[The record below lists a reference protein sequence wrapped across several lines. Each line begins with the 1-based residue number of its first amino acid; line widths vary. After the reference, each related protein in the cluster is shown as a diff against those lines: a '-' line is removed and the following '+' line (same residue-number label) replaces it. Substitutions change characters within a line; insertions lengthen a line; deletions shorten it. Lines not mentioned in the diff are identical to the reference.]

1 MATDKHKDNRTDEI
15 KQKVKAR
22 VAQEAEIINAEKKR
36 LTQTEDKK
44 ADYSTDG
51 GYLKRTKFSKDGA
64 IQILLA
70 NFVPSIMEKI
80 VVDDGSEERK
90 RNPVLV
96 IAGKLSD
103 GTDLPRL
110 EVQADKFLNMNW
122 VAPWLPAAN
131 MSPGS
136 TTKDHIR
143 FFMQK
148 NSHGHKVKTIFAQT
162 GWKFIKGKPYFLHGA
177 GAVGAEPGMDISV
190 KLDTEIQRYSLP
202 LPPPLDKQEE
212 AADFLELERRG
223 LETSLTFLD
232 IGKREITYPLFSSI
246 WLAPM
251 ISILDCPVNF
261 SYYVQGP
268 ARSYKTSVLL
278 LVLSFFGQF
287 NKAQKLANFT
297 NTEVAIELAAFRA
310 ADVPFVLDDL
320 SPSTSKRIAE
330 QKEKLMQTIVRSF
343 ANRSSRARGNP
354 DITLRESM
362 PPRGLLYI
370 SAELLPT
377 VESIITR
384 LVTVE
389 FTRETIDLNKLSRL
403 QADAPLL
410 PFAMHA
416 YLSWM
421 RENMVDIQNS
431 FREQFVPLR
440 QQSIDNGCDPRIAE
454 HTAFQIF
461 ALQTALTF
469 FQHRGVLDDGATER
483 IILEAWDVFICLAKR
498 QEAHVDDDDPVELFF
513 DILVTLLIQGQARL
527 EPHPHHTGDRIGNGE
542 QLGWFD
548 SHALYLLPA
557 AAWGMVQNYYK
568 KANAHFPITSYS
580 TFFSIM
586 KTRHIIQLG
595 TDGKTTIKANMAGKR
610 NLRILKVI
618 DSDYVEKCLSI
629 T

>member
-1 MATDKHKDNRTDEI
+1 MNNTDKDDI
-15 KQKVKAR
+15 KKQVKAR
-22 VAQEAEIINAEKKR
+22 AEAEKKSIS
-36 LTQTEDKK
+36 QQGHKK
-44 ADYSTDG
+44 DDYSTENG
-51 GYLKRTKFSKDGA
+51 FLKRIKHSNDGA
-64 IQILLA
+64 IPIVLA
-70 NFVPSIMEKI
+70 NFVPSIIEKI
-80 VVDDGSEERK
+80 VIDDGSEERK

-103 GTDLPRL
+103 GTDLSPL
-110 EVQADKFLNMNW
+110 EVQADKFSNMNW
-122 VAPWLPAAN
+122 LAPWLPAAN
-131 MSPGS
+131 LSPGS
-136 TTKDHIR
+136 TTKDHVR

-148 NSHGHKVKTIFAQT
+148 NSHNHKVKTIFAQT

-190 KLDTEIQRYSLP
+190 KLDAEIQRYSLP
-202 LPPPLDKQEE
+202 VPPPPDKQAE
-212 AADFLELERRG
+212 AAEFLELERRG
-223 LETSLTFLD
+223 LETSMTFLD
-232 IGKREITYPLFSSI
+232 IGKHEVTFPLFASI
-246 WLAPM
+246 WLAPL
-251 ISILDCPVNF
+251 ISILGVLVNF

-268 ARSYKTSVLL
+268 ARTYKTSVLVL
-278 LVLSFFGQF
+278 ILSFFGKF
-287 NKAQKLANFT
+287 FKAQKLANFT

-362 PPRGLLYI
+362 PPRGLLFI

-389 FTRETIDLNKLSRL
+389 FTRETIDLSKLSRL
-403 QADAPLL
+403 QADGHLL
-410 PFAMHA
+410 PYAMHS
-416 YLSWM
+416 YLLWV
-421 RENMVDIQNS
+421 RDNMSDVQNS

-440 QQSIDNGCDPRIAE
+440 QQSIDKGCDPRIAE

-469 FQHRGVLDDGATER
+469 FHHKSVLNDEAAEG
-483 IILEAWDVFICLAKR
+483 IIKEAWDVFLCLAKR
-498 QEAHVDDDDPVELFF
+498 QEAHVSDDDPVDLFF

-542 QLGWFD
+542 QIGWFD
-548 SHALYLLPA
+548 AHALYLLPA
-557 AAWGMVQNYYK
+557 AAWGMVQSYYK
-568 KANAHFPITSYS
+568 KANAHFPISSYA
-580 TFFSIM
+580 TFYSMM

-595 TDGKTTIKANMAGKR
+595 TDGKTTLKANIAGKR

-618 DSDYVEKCLSI
+618 DPDYVEKCLSI

>member
-1 MATDKHKDNRTDEI
+1 
-15 KQKVKAR
+15 
-22 VAQEAEIINAEKKR
+22 
-36 LTQTEDKK
+36 
-44 ADYSTDG
+44 
-51 GYLKRTKFSKDGA
+51 
-64 IQILLA
+64 
-70 NFVPSIMEKI
+70 
-80 VVDDGSEERK
+80 
-90 RNPVLV
+90 
-96 IAGKLSD
+96 
-103 GTDLPRL
+103 
-110 EVQADKFLNMNW
+110 
-122 VAPWLPAAN
+122 
-131 MSPGS
+131 
-136 TTKDHIR
+136 
-143 FFMQK
+143 
-148 NSHGHKVKTIFAQT
+148 
-162 GWKFIKGKPYFLHGA
+162 
-177 GAVGAEPGMDISV
+177 
-190 KLDTEIQRYSLP
+190 
-202 LPPPLDKQEE
+202 
-212 AADFLELERRG
+212 
-223 LETSLTFLD
+223 
-232 IGKREITYPLFSSI
+232 
-246 WLAPM
+246 
-251 ISILDCPVNF
+251 
-261 SYYVQGP
+261 
-268 ARSYKTSVLL
+268 
-278 LVLSFFGQF
+278 
-287 NKAQKLANFT
+287 
-297 NTEVAIELAAFRA
+297 
-310 ADVPFVLDDL
+310 
-320 SPSTSKRIAE
+320 
-330 QKEKLMQTIVRSF
+330 
-343 ANRSSRARGNP
+343 
-354 DITLRESM
+354 M

>member
-1 MATDKHKDNRTDEI
+1 MSNRKHHDTDQSDI
-15 KQKVKAR
+15 KKQVKAR
-22 VAQEAEIINAEKKR
+22 AEAEKKR
-36 LTQTEDKK
+36 FAQADDKK
-44 ADYSTDG
+44 DDYSTEG
-51 GYLKRTKFSKDGA
+51 GCLKRTKYSKDGA

-70 NFVPSIMEKI
+70 NFVPSISEKI
-80 VVDDGSEERK
+80 VIDDGSEERK
-90 RNPVLV
+90 RNPLL
-96 IAGKLSD
+96 IIQGKLSD
-103 GTDLPRL
+103 GSDLPKL
-110 EVQADKFLNMNW
+110 EVQADKFLPMNW

-148 NSHGHKVKTIFAQT
+148 NSHNHKVKTIFAQT

-202 LPPPLDKQEE
+202 LPPPPDKQEE
-212 AADFLELERRG
+212 AAEFAENERLG
-223 LETSLTFLD
+223 LETSLSFLD
-232 IGKREITYPLFSSI
+232 IGKREATYPLFSSV
-246 WLAPM
+246 WLAPL
-251 ISILDCPVNF
+251 ISILDSPVNF

-268 ARSYKTSVLL
+268 PRSYKTSILL
-278 LVLSFFGQF
+278 LILSFFGKF
-287 NKAQKLANFT
+287 NKAEKLSNFT
-297 NTEVAIELAAFRA
+297 ATELAIELAAFRA

-330 QKEKLMQTIVRSF
+330 QKEKLMQNVIRSF

-354 DITLRESM
+354 DITLQESK

-384 LVTVE
+384 IVTIE
-389 FTRETIDLNKLSRL
+389 FTRETIDLKKLSRL
-403 QADAPLL
+403 QADAHLL
-410 PFAMHA
+410 PYAMHA
-416 YLSWM
+416 YLLWI
-421 RENMVDIQNS
+421 RDNMQDVQAS
-431 FREQFVPLR
+431 FREQFIPLR
-440 QQSIDNGCDPRIAE
+440 DRSVSEGCDSRIAE
-454 HTAFQIF
+454 HTAFQMF

-469 FQHRGVLDDGATER
+469 FQHKG
-483 IILEAWDVFICLAKR
+483 IINDEAAEAYTKEAWDVFRALAKR
-498 QEAHVDDDDPVELFF
+498 QEMHVADDDAIELFF

-527 EPHPHHTGDRIGNGE
+527 EPHPNHVADRIGAGE
-542 QLGWFD
+542 QIGWFD
-548 SHALYLLPA
+548 GHALYLLPA
-557 AAWGMVQNYYK
+557 AAWGMVQAYYK

-580 TFFSIM
+580 TFFSMM
-586 KTRHIIQLG
+586 KNRKIVQVG
-595 TDGKTTIKANMAGKR
+595 TDGKTTVKANIAGKR

-618 DSDYVEKCLSI
+618 DPDYVEKCLGI